1 MQNSPETNSGIRPGV
16 LLTIVA
22 VIGIVLGAIVFRK
35 KVPAAPETVV
45 ADAQPPI
52 ESPAP
57 AMIPPRPPVAR
68 PSPPPPPATVPVPAP
83 TASQAVPGGATTPTP
98 AVEAINDWEK
108 RIDGILG
115 DDQTD
120 EAKKAD
126 VLLALFPSLPE
137 DGQIEAAQHI
147 SNLLPDER
155 YSSLAPMFTNALS
168 GEHVLEVLLTD
179 LLNRPDAL
187 KLPTLLEVARLPD
200 HPKAGEARDILEVFT
215 DENFGTDWAKWEGAV
230 QKYLKENQEPPEPQ

>member
-1 MQNSPETNSGIRPGV
+1 MQNQPETRSGIRPGV
-16 LLTIVA
+16 LLAIIA
-22 VIGIVLGAIVFRK
+22 VIGIVLGAIVFSK
-35 KVPAAPETVV
+35 KAPTAPETVV
-45 ADAQPPI
+45 AGAPLI
-52 ESPAP
+52 ESTAP
-57 AMIPPRPPVAR
+57 PVIPPRPPAAR
-68 PSPPPPPATVPVPAP
+68 PSAAPSLASVPAPPPPVPRAT
-83 TASQAVPGGATTPTP
+83 PGGATAPTP
-98 AVEAINDWEK
+98 PTETPAAWEQ

-126 VLLALFPSLPE
+126 ALLALFPSLPE

-155 YSSLAPMFTNALS
+155 YSSLAPMLTNALS

-187 KLPTLLEVARLPD
+187 KLPTLLEVARTPD

-230 QKYLKENQEPPEPQ
+230 QKYLKENQDPQEPQ